1 MKLVFLPS
9 ARADLLWMR
18 TYYSS
23 VFPDGARRAARQ
35 YQRVCDTIRRN
46 PLIGHVL
53 ENMEEVR
60 ELSIPR
66 PPFSFI
72 YRIVDDR
79 IEILRVWDQRGDRAK
94 LG

>member
-1 MKLVFLPS
+1 
-9 ARADLLWMR
+9 MR

-23 VFPDGARRAARQ
+23 VFPDGAKRAARQ
-35 YQRVCDTIRRN
+35 YRRVCDTIRRN
-46 PLIGHVL
+46 PLIGHLL
-53 ENMEEVR
+53 EDMEEVR

-66 PPFSFI
+66 TPFSFI
-72 YRIVDDR
+72 YRLVEDR